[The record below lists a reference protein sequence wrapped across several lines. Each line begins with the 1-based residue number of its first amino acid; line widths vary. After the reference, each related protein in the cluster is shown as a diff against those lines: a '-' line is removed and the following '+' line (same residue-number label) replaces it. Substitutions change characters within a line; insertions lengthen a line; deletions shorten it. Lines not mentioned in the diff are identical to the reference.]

1 MSVTNNTP
9 STPYTTRHL
18 RRYRRYPKLYAEL
31 KHPAP
36 FHRSHQTVQPF
47 RLLNLP
53 LELRMPVYAIVLK
66 LPFPIALWPETN
78 NPIASHQL
86 TTANRNIQYLRA
98 KMRQYS
104 VNLGLLRVCKRI
116 RHEAGYAMF
125 LRRNWVAV

>member
-1 MSVTNNTP
+1 
-9 STPYTTRHL
+9 
-18 RRYRRYPKLYAEL
+18 
-31 KHPAP
+31 
-36 FHRSHQTVQPF
+36 
-47 RLLNLP
+47 
-53 LELRMPVYAIVLK
+53 MPVYAIVLK

-125 LRRNWVAV
+125 LRGNWVAV